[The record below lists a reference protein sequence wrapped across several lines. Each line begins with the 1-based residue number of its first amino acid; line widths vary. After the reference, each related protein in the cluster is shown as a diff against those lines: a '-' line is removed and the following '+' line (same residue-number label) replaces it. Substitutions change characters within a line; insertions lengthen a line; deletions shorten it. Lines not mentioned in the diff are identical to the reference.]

1 MKLIDDARHV
11 WHRLWSVRL
20 ALLGAL
26 FSAAEFAVS
35 LAPESV
41 AEIVGRG
48 RFAAVAF
55 VVGIGAAIA
64 RVVQQLRLT
73 DEHTSTKAGE

>member
-1 MKLIDDARHV
+1 MKLIDDAGRV
-11 WHRLWSVRL
+11 WHKLWSVRL

-35 LAPESV
+35 LAPEAV
-41 AEIVGRG
+41 ANVVGQG

-64 RVVQQLRLT
+64 RLVQQLRLK
-73 DEHTSTKAGE
+73 E

>member
-1 MKLIDDARHV
+1 MKKPRLISNARTV

-35 LAPESV
+35 LAPDSV

-55 VVGIGAAIA
+55 VVGIGAAVA
-64 RVVQQLRLT
+64 RVVQQVRLR
-73 DEHTSTKAGE
+73 E